1 MDNIHPASI
10 KINKVLE
17 GLIEVH
23 PASINPQ
30 ITKDTSIKLFMF
42 LLFALL
48 IIYIIKRYVYNN
60 KKK

>member
-17 GLIEVH
+17 GLVEVH

-30 ITKDTSIKLFMF
+30 RNISLKLFMF
-42 LLFALL
+42 VLFALL
-48 IIYIIKRYVYNN
+48 IIYIIKRYLNN
-60 KKK
+60 KKNNR